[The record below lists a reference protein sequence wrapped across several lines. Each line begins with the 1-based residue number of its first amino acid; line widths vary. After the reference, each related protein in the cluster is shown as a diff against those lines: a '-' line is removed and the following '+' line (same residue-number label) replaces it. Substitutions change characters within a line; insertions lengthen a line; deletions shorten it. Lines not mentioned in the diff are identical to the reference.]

1 MKSAMKS
8 DRGTRRADLQRRQ
21 RKKPRPLWL
30 QRGLKVAG
38 LALVLGTIAGT
49 PYWLW
54 SSGWL
59 PNKIDRMEN
68 ALLAR
73 TSVAGLQS
81 DNIFVTGRSET
92 VAADVMMALNVHKD
106 QPLLTFSPAEAKQ
119 RLENLPWVR
128 EASVQRRFPN
138 TIVVNLTERQ
148 PIGFLQ
154 KDRQLS
160 LVDASGTILAKD
172 GLGRWAGLPIL
183 IGEQAPQQ
191 APELMKILNGHPEI
205 YRRVAAMTYISQR
218 RWDLHLDN
226 KITVMLPEEDMAGA
240 LVRLDR
246 VQQESRL
253 LEKDIA
259 SIDLRLAD
267 RMAINPTASATAR
280 RNAPKE
286 GI

>member
-1 MKSAMKS
+1 MRS

-30 QRGLKVAG
+30 QRSLKAAPAVLMLAMFAG
-38 LALVLGTIAGT
+38 I
-49 PYWLW
+49 PYYLW

-59 PNKIDRMEN
+59 PGKINKMET
-68 ALLAR
+68 ALLER
-73 TSVAGLQS
+73 TSEAGLSS
-81 DNIFVTGRSET
+81 DNVFVTGRNET
-92 VAADVMMALNVHKD
+92 VAADVMMALDVRKN
-106 QPLLTFSPAEAKQ
+106 QPLLTFDPVLAKQ

-160 LVDASGTILAKD
+160 LVDESGIILAKD

-183 IGEQAPQQ
+183 IGENAPQH
-191 APELMKILNGHPEI
+191 APDLMRLLNGHPEI
-205 YRRVAAMTYISQR
+205 YRRVQAMTYISLR
-218 RWDLHLDN
+218 RWTLRLDN
-226 KITVMLPEEDMAGA
+226 NIDVLLPEDDVATA
-240 LVRLDR
+240 LTRLER
-246 VQQESRL
+246 AQSESRVL
-253 LEKDIA
+253 DKDVKE
-259 SIDLRLAD
+259 IDLRLPD
-267 RMAINPTASATAR
+267 RLRITPTSGGIAR
-280 RNAPKE
+280 RAAPKE